1 MFGTNSAKSD
11 NCLVIGNGESRKNL
25 DLEILKEN
33 YTLIGCNAICR
44 DIIVDHLVVCDK
56 RMVDEV
62 INHPNSSHSKIHV
75 RDDWFHFYRKIKK
88 NKNVICLPEIPY
100 SPKYKQDDKRN
111 WGSGTYA
118 VLLSAQLNFKN
129 VFLIGFDLYPI
140 NSRVNNIYKDTA
152 NYSSSLHQPV
162 DPSYWIYQIAQT
174 FSLYPEIN
182 FTVINHQDWSVP
194 HEWQRLNANFKNLN
208 DFLIDNKYPCSII
221 TT

>member
-1 MFGTNSAKSD
+1 MFGISSAKSD
-11 NCLVIGNGESRKNL
+11 NCLVIGNGESRKHLNL
-25 DLEILKEN
+25 NQFNND

-44 DIIVDHLVVCDK
+44 DFLVDHLVVCDK

-62 INHPNSSHSKIHV
+62 VNHPNSSKANVHV
-75 RDDWFHFYRKIKK
+75 RDDWFHYYRKIKK

-118 VLLSAQLNFKN
+118 VLLAAQMNYKN
-129 VFLIGFDLYPI
+129 IFLIGFDLYPI
-140 NSRVNNIYKDTA
+140 NNMVNNIYKDTA
-152 NYSSSLHQPV
+152 NYSPGNRQPV

-174 FSLYPEIN
+174 FSLYSNIN
-182 FTVINHQDWSVP
+182 FTVLNHQDWNMP
-194 HEWQRLNANFKNLN
+194 IEWLRPNVVFRSIN
-208 DFLIDNKYPCSII
+208 DFLLDNKYSSSII